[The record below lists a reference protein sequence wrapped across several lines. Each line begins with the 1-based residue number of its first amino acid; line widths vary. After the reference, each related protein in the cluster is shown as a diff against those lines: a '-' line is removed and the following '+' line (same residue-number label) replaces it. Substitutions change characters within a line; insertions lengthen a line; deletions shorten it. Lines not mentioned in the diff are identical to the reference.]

1 MQLENSEQIRNLAVV
16 GHNDSGKTTLL
27 AGLLYTGGVF
37 NRQNRVEDGNT
48 VTDFDDEEVRRG
60 ISIGLAV
67 CYTPWSDGAAR
78 YKVNLIDCPGSGIFV
93 HESSSGM
100 RAADAALLCVNAA
113 SPTQVMAEK
122 AWEIAGEMEQP
133 VMFHLTKMDRDNIDF
148 AGCIA
153 ELQESFDR
161 MALPVQIP
169 IGDGKDF
176 AGVVDLLGRKA
187 HMYDR
192 DGTGRSRA
200 SEPPAELAGEIDE
213 WRNKLTEAVAES
225 DDELME
231 AYFENG
237 DLSQEQLIQGLK
249 AAIRSRALFPV
260 TMSSGGH
267 GIGNSALLD
276 TVVQILPSPVDA
288 PPIPAADLG
297 GEPVELDRGDGAPV
311 SAILFKTMND
321 PFTGRISLL
330 RVAAGDM
337 GSDTVYWN
345 AGREEAERV
354 GHLMHMQGKNG
365 EDVPRLVEGDI
376 GGVAK
381 LKSSA
386 TGDSITSRERPVK
399 LDFPSAPVAAISFAI
414 EPKTKGDEEKI
425 GEAVSRLV
433 EEDPSLRAGRDPQ
446 TGEFL
451 LSGAGQ
457 LHVEIAVSKLK
468 SRSKVE
474 VILHPPKVP
483 YREAIKRTA
492 VGHGR
497 HKKQSGGRGQFA
509 DCTITM
515 EPVATPEEYEFVDE
529 IFGGSIPQNYRPAVE
544 KGLLEAAGRG
554 YLAGYPVGNF
564 RVRLQ
569 DGKYHDVDSSEMA
582 FKVAGSLAFKDAM
595 AKALPTLLEPVMKVD
610 INTTEDFM
618 GDIMSDLSSRRGRPQ
633 GMEAK
638 GNAQVVKATVPM
650 AEMLTYAPAL
660 RSMTQGRSSFT
671 MAFSHYEEVPRQ
683 IQEKIIA
690 EAKRAEEED

>member
-1 MQLENSEQIRNLAVV
+1 MQLESSELIRNLAVV
-16 GHNDSGKTTLL
+16 GHNDTGKTTLL

-48 VTDFDDEEVRRG
+48 VTDFDDEEIRRG

-67 CYTPWSDGAAR
+67 CYTPWSDGSGEH
-78 YKVNLIDCPGSGIFV
+78 KVNLIDCPGSGIFV

-100 RAADAALLCVNAA
+100 RAADAALLCLNAA

-122 AWEIAGEMEQP
+122 AWEIAEALEQP
-133 VMFHLTKMDRDNIDF
+133 VMLHLTKMDRDNIDF
-148 AGCIA
+148 EGCIA
-153 ELQESFDR
+153 ELQQNFHR
-161 MALPVQIP
+161 MALPLQIP
-169 IGDGKDF
+169 IGAGKDF
-176 AGVVDLLGRKA
+176 TGVVDLLSRKA
-187 HMYDR
+187 YVYDH
-192 DGTGRSRA
+192 DGNGRSQP
-200 SEPPAELAGEIDE
+200 SDPPADLQDQIDA
-213 WRNKLTEAVAES
+213 WRGQLTEAVAES
-225 DDELME
+225 DDDLME
-231 AYFENG
+231 AYFDQG
-237 DLSQEQLIQGLK
+237 DLDQDQLVEGLK
-249 AAIRSRALFPV
+249 NAIRNRALFPV
-260 TMSSGGH
+260 TMSSAGH

-276 TVVQILPSPVDA
+276 TIVRVLPSPVGA
-288 PPIPAADLG
+288 RSMPASDLG

-311 SAILFKTMND
+311 SAIVFKTMND

-330 RVAAGDM
+330 RVASGCM
-337 GSDTVYWN
+337 SSDTGYWN
-345 AGREEAERV
+345 PRREEAERV
-354 GHLMHMQGKNG
+354 GHLMHMQGKTG
-365 EDVPRLVEGDI
+365 RDVPRLLEGDI

-381 LKSSA
+381 LKSSV
-386 TGDSITSRERPVK
+386 TGDSITSRERP
-399 LDFPSAPVAAISFAI
+399 LRIDFPDPPVAAISFAI

-425 GEAVSRLV
+425 GEAVNRLV
-433 EEDPSLRAGRDPQ
+433 EEDPSLRAGRDAQ

-483 YREAIKRTA
+483 YRETIRRTA

-515 EPVATPEEYEFVDE
+515 EPVATADEYEFIDE

-554 YLAGYPVGNF
+554 YVAGYPVGNF

-595 AKALPTLLEPVMKVD
+595 AKAAPTLLEPIMQVD
-610 INTTEDFM
+610 INTSEDFM

-638 GNAQVVKATVPM
+638 GNAQIVKATVPM

-671 MAFSHYEEVPRQ
+671 MAFSHYDEVPRQ